1 MYYGVVTLD
10 PAQFVYNKNESTGK
24 PVSSSVAAA
33 AVSEKATIL
42 PAVLSIG
49 YNPFYK
55 NEVKSI
61 VHLPCLLSFSKK

>member
-1 MYYGVVTLD
+1 VYYGVVTLD
-10 PAQFVYNKNESTGK
+10 PAQFVYNKDESTGQS
-24 PVSSSVAAA
+24 VSSGAAA
-33 AVSEKATIL
+33 SSEKATIL

-61 VHLPCLLSFSKK
+61 VRPPPYRSKKMT